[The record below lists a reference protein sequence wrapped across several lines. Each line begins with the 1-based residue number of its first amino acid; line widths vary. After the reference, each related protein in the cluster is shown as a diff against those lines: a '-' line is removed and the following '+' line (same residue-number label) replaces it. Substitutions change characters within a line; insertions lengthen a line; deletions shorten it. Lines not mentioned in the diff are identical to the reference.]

1 MITSYQIIK
10 ICEDWFTSTM
20 VYGHQ
25 VDIYENP
32 GSSDL
37 VKLTKNINNP
47 KKRVR
52 FIANA
57 DSPQKVYVADALQI
71 LHTNMLTTLGIK
83 NRHTSPPS
91 NLAVGEGII
100 TGGKITLVDDIKVA
114 ENLYGGI
121 ERLSNLVSHLS
132 QSGKD
137 IDKEKNWLSEV
148 FKYNWSFLDRYVSGT
163 GQAINHEK
171 QRFVDWLK
179 AHDKK

>member
-1 MITSYQIIK
+1 
-10 ICEDWFTSTM
+10 M

-25 VDIYENP
+25 VDIYDNP
-32 GSSDL
+32 SNSDL
-37 VKLTKNINNP
+37 VKLSKNINNP

-57 DSPQKVYVADALQI
+57 ESPQIVYVADALQI

-83 NRHTSPPS
+83 NRHSSPPS

-100 TGGKITLVDDIKVA
+100 TGGKIVLVDDVKVA

-137 IDKEKNWLSEV
+137 IDKEKDWLSEV
-148 FKYNWSFLDRYVSGT
+148 FKYDWSFLDRYVSGT
-163 GQAINHEK
+163 GQAISREK
-171 QRFVDWLK
+171 KRFMDWLK
-179 AHDKK
+179 TNDKK